1 MEPLILYAT
10 SDCHLCEAAQQII
23 YQVLNVPVKT
33 IDIADDCKLLTAYS
47 LRIPVLQRMD
57 TGAEID
63 WPFGPEDVR
72 RLCQPP
78 ALPATALRELL
89 QK

>member
-1 MEPLILYAT
+1 MEQLILYAT
-10 SDCHLCEAAQQII
+10 SDCHLCEAAQRLI
-23 YQVLNVPVKT
+23 YGVLNVPVT
-33 IDIADDCKLLTAYS
+33 TVDIAADHQLLAGYS
-47 LRIPVLQRMD
+47 LRIPVLRRTD

-78 ALPATALRELL
+78 VLPETG
-89 QK
+89 